1 MAKHGKKPAVA
12 QNKTIL
18 VVGLVADDSEPT
30 TFMNPKAFDDFELQ
44 TVYEGVIRLKTGRPL
59 PDQLMIMVRSQ
70 DDLHKLVRAA
80 RGRDVRLAVMTD
92 RRTPT
97 QPQSV
102 DELLAL
108 LPEKTRE
115 NRSQKRC
122 QTPPDRVES

>member
-1 MAKHGKKPAVA
+1 
-12 QNKTIL
+12 
-18 VVGLVADDSEPT
+18 
-30 TFMNPKAFDDFELQ
+30 MNPKAFDDFELQ